1 MRHSRP
7 MTDAAM
13 SWSDAHRAAQIAAAQ
28 AHHDLGI
35 DPSQGW
41 VDIAASIASANT
53 LLFWRPLPRVF
64 GAYINEPG
72 ARPGIIVNSRLS
84 PAVRRYTAA
93 HELGHHWFGHATRI
107 DDDGTIQEALTDDQ
121 GVVGPRSTRRGWPA
135 EEKIAESF
143 AAWFLIPR
151 QAALSGLRQLGL
163 VRPASAG
170 DVYQLSLLL
179 GAPYRATARHLPN
192 IRLATSTQARTW
204 MTVPPSR
211 LKAAVDAQAP
221 PPTTRAGA
229 VWALGSKMD
238 GTTVTLYPG
247 DRVVVAAAMDD
258 VYPPETLAVVPL
270 RAGASG
276 GNAVLCCMPGGAG
289 DVEELVVM
297 APSGQPPWRV
307 NIRRATTPSGV
318 DEHWTL
324 REEHGFGH
332 R

>member
-1 MRHSRP
+1 MRHARP

-35 DPSQGW
+35 DPSQGRID
-41 VDIAASIASANT
+41 VAAAIASANT

-64 GAYINEPG
+64 GAYVNEPG
-72 ARPGIIVNSRLS
+72 GRPGIIVNSRLS

-107 DDDGTIQEALTDDQ
+107 DDNGTIQEAPTDDQ

-135 EEKIAESF
+135 EEKVAESF

-151 QAALSGLRQLGL
+151 QAALSGLRQLDL
-163 VRPASAG
+163 VRPENAG

-192 IRLATSTQARTW
+192 IRLATYTQARSW
-204 MTVPPSR
+204 ITVPPGR
-211 LKAAVDAQAP
+211 LKAAVDAHASP
-221 PPTTRAGA
+221 PATRAGA
-229 VWALGSKMD
+229 VWALGPKMD
-238 GTTVTLYPG
+238 GAVITLYPG
-247 DRVVVAAAMDD
+247 DRVAIAAAMHD
-258 VYPPETLAVVPL
+258 VYPPEALTVVPL
-270 RAGASG
+270 RAGAAG
-276 GNAVLCCMPGGAG
+276 GAVLCCTTGGAS
-289 DVEELVVM
+289 DMKELLVM

-307 NIRRATTPSGV
+307 KIRRAATPSGV
-318 DEHWTL
+318 DQHWTL
-324 REEHGFGH
+324 REEQNYGH